1 MKRSEE
7 IAELAKAL
15 VAFQGE
21 VNNPKNSTANSFFN
35 SKYAP
40 LPDVLN
46 VVRPLLSKHGLCV
59 VQSPSNG
66 EGGTIV
72 ISTLLLHTSGQ
83 WIEADPLVLK
93 PEKTNPQ
100 GAGSAITYGRR
111 YTLSALLAVCSED
124 DDDGNGASI
133 GENKAPASDASQ
145 AKTQV
150 PKSVPKQSEGEGKL
164 DAGKLKMLMTKATK
178 SGMSD
183 SDLQGLVAWKY
194 GVAAKEYLSVPQF
207 VELYGKLD
215 AFWQQY
221 VGEQSAAS

>member
-21 VNNPKNSTANSFFN
+21 VSNPKNSTANSFFE

-111 YTLSALLAVCSED
+111 YTLSTLLAVCSED
-124 DDDGNGASI
+124 DDDGNEASI
-133 GENKAPASDASQ
+133 GESKAPAPAASQ

-150 PKSVPKQSEGEGKL
+150 PRSAPKQSEGEGKL
-164 DAGKLKMLMTKATK
+164 DAGKIKMLMTKATK

-194 GVAAKEYLSVPQF
+194 GVAAKECLSVPQF

-215 AFWQQY
+215 VFWQQY
-221 VGEQSAAS
+221 VGEQSVAI